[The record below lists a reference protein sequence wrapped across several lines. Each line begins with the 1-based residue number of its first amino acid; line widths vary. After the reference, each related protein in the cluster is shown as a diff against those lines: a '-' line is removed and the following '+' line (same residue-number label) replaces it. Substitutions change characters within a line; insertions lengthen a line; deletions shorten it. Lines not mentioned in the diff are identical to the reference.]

1 MTELATPDTIIILL
15 GAIRTQI
22 DVITTLSSG
31 GAGVIIL
38 TWARILGIFDDADF
52 SSFKKPAL
60 LTVPAICL
68 IIAVIIGYLAGSQT
82 TGYYTEIAS
91 GVNSTTGRAITDAST
106 YYFASYDAPFY
117 WMMSVQFYSSILG
130 ILLLSG
136 WFTWNISSNNR
147 GSQ

>member
-1 MTELATPDTIIILL
+1 MTDLTTPDTIITLL
-15 GAIRTQI
+15 AAIRTQI

-60 LTVPAICL
+60 LTAPAICL
-68 IIAVIIGYLAGSQT
+68 IVAVIIGYLAGAQT

-91 GVNSTTGRAITDAST
+91 GVNSTTGKGITDASA
-106 YYFASYDAPFY
+106 YYFTSYDAPFY
-117 WMMSVQFYSSILG
+117 WMMAVQLYSSVLG
-130 ILLLSG
+130 ILLLAG
-136 WFTWNISSNNR
+136 WFAWNIFSNNR
-147 GSQ
+147 NSK